1 MHAVPLAA
9 TAALSIVTA
18 QSSAAVTPDEVM
30 QIPIW
35 VEMFTVIAASAAG
48 AMTARTVRLDLLGT
62 IMLAIVTGL
71 AGGLLRDMMMQ
82 VGDVYMLKQ
91 PYAIPASAITGIIIF
106 FAPLRGRRIITVM
119 QVIDII
125 NIGLYAAMGADKA
138 FAYDFDVPA
147 CILLGGFT
155 GVGGGLFRDI
165 CLSVRPALFTAGG
178 NFYGIAAIIGT
189 IGYLV
194 ARIEFGV
201 GPTMAAIV
209 CVIVT
214 VAVRWASVRF
224 DIQSPEPMD
233 LTSAAVRTV
242 RKHAPSKGSGHI
254 HAPSVLHVRKP
265 GVRAEAAAQ
274 PEVEDDGAPADDL
287 AAARRGS
294 SGTHECFSDEAI
306 DEHQGLDIAEDEQ
319 TDLTRAW
326 AEHVARYA
334 NNKPAA
340 VPCFHESVFRDPEDG
355 D

>member
-1 MHAVPLAA
+1 MHAVSVAA
-9 TAALSIVTA
+9 TAALSIVATQA
-18 QSSAAVTPDEVM
+18 SAAVTPDEVM

-71 AGGLLRDMMMQ
+71 SGGLLRDMMMQ
-82 VGDVYMLKQ
+82 VGDVYMLQQ
-91 PYAIPASAITGIIIF
+91 PYAIPASAITGTIIF

-194 ARIEFGV
+194 ARIQLGFT
-201 GPTMAAIV
+201 PTAAAIV

-214 VAVRWASVRF
+214 IVVRWASVRF

-233 LTSAAVRTV
+233 LTAAAARTV
-242 RKHAPSKGSGHI
+242 RRHSPVAAGKKV
-254 HAPSVLHVRKP
+254 PSVLHVRKP
-265 GVRAEAAAQ
+265 GVKGSDAEEGRPRAA
-274 PEVEDDGAPADDL
+274 
-287 AAARRGS
+287 
-294 SGTHECFSDEAI
+294 HECFSDTGIE
-306 DEHQGLDIAEDEQ
+306 EGRLEVAEDEQ
-319 TDLTRAW
+319 TALTAAW

-340 VPCFHESVFRDPEDG
+340 VPCFHESVFADPADPASPDDDG
-355 D
+355 RQDG